1 MSEAPGAASS
11 SRGGHRLSETTKIA
25 YASGNL
31 GKSIQWNAVDLLYLF
46 FLTEV
51 VGLSPASAGLVILV
65 SLIWDGIS
73 DPAAGFVIDRYRTTF
88 GPYQRQILLMAPV
101 SMLGFIAIFL
111 VPVSVTEQ
119 PFLGALIAGIVF
131 RTGYTLVDI
140 PHNALLAEIS
150 RHSRERSAISAYRFF
165 FSSVGTIVV
174 SIAVIPALR
183 TDAASPVQNFIV
195 FAIVVS
201 IVYLMAMWTSALGA
215 RRVGPAPA
223 RTAYP
228 RPLAS
233 VVRDIFRNGRLI
245 RVVIVAGIV
254 ALCLPA
260 FSRLATYYAKSW
272 LGDASHAATL
282 FMVFVLAQ
290 ILSLPFWLR
299 ISDRTEKKLAAML
312 ALALFASTCLVF
324 LWRPAEALASTAAY
338 FALAGFAFGGVNTM
352 TWAMVPDT
360 IEYTEQQSG
369 HRNEAATF
377 GLLLLVI
384 KVCSG
389 LSIAVSGWSLDVIG
403 YESAGETA
411 VPLSGL
417 AWAMALPPAIGAV
430 LGIVLLRGLRLSHD
444 EHRDIVKGLE

>member
-1 MSEAPGAASS
+1 MSEATSASS
-11 SRGGHRLSETTKIA
+11 PSRGEAPLSETTKIA
-25 YASGNL
+25 YATGNL

-51 VGLSPASAGLVILV
+51 VGLSPAEAGLVILV
-65 SLIWDGIS
+65 SLVWDGIS

-88 GPYQRQILLMAPV
+88 GSYQRQILLMAPL
-101 SMLGFIAIFL
+101 SMLGFVAIFL
-111 VPVSVTEQ
+111 IPVSLTEQ
-119 PFLGALIAGIVF
+119 PLLGALIAGIVF

-140 PHNALLAEIS
+140 PHNALLAQIS
-150 RHSRERSAISAYRFF
+150 NNSRERSSISAYRFF
-165 FSSVGTIVV
+165 FSSVGAIVISV
-174 SIAVIPALR
+174 AAIPALR
-183 TDAASPVQNFIV
+183 TDAASPVSAFVV

-201 IVYLMAMWTSALGA
+201 GVYLLAMWTSAFGA
-215 RRVGPAPA
+215 RGIVPAAATTA
-223 RTAYP
+223 RP
-228 RPLAS
+228 RSLRS
-233 VVRDIFRNGRLI
+233 VVGDILRNRRLV

-272 LGDASHAATL
+272 LGDAAHASTL
-282 FMVFVLAQ
+282 FIVFVVAQ

-299 ISDRTEKKLAAML
+299 VSNRTEKKRAAIF
-312 ALALFASTCLVF
+312 ALTLFAATCLVF
-324 LWRPAEALASTAAY
+324 LWYPASDLLSTAIC

-369 HRNEAATF
+369 HRYEAATF

-389 LSIAVSGWSLDVIG
+389 VSVAMSGWSLDLIG
-403 YESAGETA
+403 YESARDA
-411 VPLSGL
+411 AAPLTGL
-417 AWAMALPPAIGAV
+417 AWAMALPPLVGAL
-430 LGIVLLRGLRLSHD
+430 LGIVLLRGLRLSHA
-444 EHRDIVKGLE
+444 EHDDVVRRLG